1 MYSCTLTC
9 TCTYMYMYN
18 CGHSHCSS
26 VTPAVILSISPVDC
40 EVEYCKANPLMA
52 EYLAGVCE
60 NEEQVWS
67 PDEIGL

>member
-1 MYSCTLTC
+1 
-9 TCTYMYMYN
+9 MYN

-60 NEEQVWS
+60 NEEQV
-67 PDEIGL
+67 